1 MGAGEETAVEAV
13 AQDAGPDADPSDGP
27 GERETS
33 PSDVLAQALDGATG
47 DYGVSG
53 DAMRWS
59 PELAE
64 QPTRSSVAAGLPG
77 VDVAAGFGS
86 VLGLDAAGVR
96 RLVSG
101 ALFSLTAAASDM
113 VREMR
118 QLTRGSSAEEDPT
131 S

>member
-1 MGAGEETAVEAV
+1 METR
-13 AQDAGPDADPSDGP
+13 DDG
-27 GERETS
+27 
-33 PSDVLAQALDGATG
+33 VAQALDGATG
-47 DYGVSG
+47 DYAVSG

-64 QPTRSSVAAGLPG
+64 QPARSPAAGLPG
-77 VDVAAGFGS
+77 VDVAVGLGS

-101 ALFSLTAAASDM
+101 ALFSLTAAASD
-113 VREMR
+113 VVSELR
-118 QLTRGSSAEEDPT
+118 QLTRGAPPPSEEDPQ